1 MCLPIICFVCLFV
14 FFFYFLLLQ
23 SFLILDVIS
32 YIWSN
37 MHDLMS
43 SVFLSIFFYL
53 FKSITHANLFLTIA
67 ISFMS
72 KAIKEESSLN

>member
-14 FFFYFLLLQ
+14 FLFCCLLLQ

-43 SVFLSIFFYL
+43 SVFLSMFFDL

-72 KAIKEESSLN
+72 KAIKEESSLD